1 MIPVWVCR
9 DDKRPEEE
17 IIDMQRSN
25 PRQKIPLLD
34 FQHVHLVLRNV
45 PTMTMT
51 RDRANRTTVRRKE
64 PSTLR
69 MPEALKAGNDEASA
83 VGLIVDI
90 RICIPKSEDLR
101 P

>member
-1 MIPVWVCR
+1 
-9 DDKRPEEE
+9 
-17 IIDMQRSN
+17 
-25 PRQKIPLLD
+25 
-34 FQHVHLVLRNV
+34 
-45 PTMTMT
+45 MTMT